1 MDHPIFREGQNH
13 GSHNRPRVR
22 YVMTC
27 GEPIQVV
34 QATADRIEQLVA
46 LFDDYRQFYAQPSD
60 PAAAREFLA
69 ARLAR
74 EESVIF
80 LALRGEIGLG
90 FTQLYPS
97 FSSVSLQRLWILSDL
112 FVAPHGRRQ
121 GIAAALLERA
131 RALAIET
138 DSKELVLETALDNT
152 SARRLYERLGWRREE
167 RFCTY
172 QLRL

>member
-1 MDHPIFREGQNH
+1 
-13 GSHNRPRVR
+13 
-22 YVMTC
+22 MTC

-34 QATADRIEQLVA
+34 QATADRLDVLVP

-97 FSSVSLQRLWILSDL
+97 FSSIWLQRVWILSDL
-112 FVAPHGRRQ
+112 FVAPRGRRQ
-121 GIAAALLERA
+121 GIAAALLESA
-131 RALAIET
+131 RKLAMET
-138 DSKELVLETALDNT
+138 HSRELVLETALDNT
-152 SARRLYERLGWRREE
+152 SARRLYEKLGWRLEE
-167 RFCTY
+167 RFCSY
-172 QLRL
+172 HLRF